1 MTRIS
6 GYLIS
11 ACPHCGARYR
21 RPTYSSM
28 NFMALQ
34 HWTDGHTEGSLMPPG
49 EFMRYCSS
57 CESIFHIQDIVDV
70 DEIGVEDT
78 FILVEEPAAPPKTIL
93 QKAWRAVTGELPP
106 TVHRQ
111 LRPDLPPY
119 IEYLPDGKT
128 EDFLKAVVASP
139 SDSRHRDLFEM
150 QLRLR
155 LWRQGND
162 WFRPDYLQAR
172 KSGAKAPPP
181 WSVSNAQVEHLERL
195 LELIVRPDLGRGD
208 ELLRVEMLR
217 QLRRFEQAQDL
228 LHAIHDDSRW
238 NIYQQTLIDQ
248 KMSHVG
254 LYP

>member
-1 MTRIS
+1 
-6 GYLIS
+6 
-11 ACPHCGARYR
+11 
-21 RPTYSSM
+21 M

-34 HWTDGHTEGSLMPPG
+34 QWTDGHTEGSLMPPG

-70 DEIGVEDT
+70 DEIGVE
-78 FILVEEPAAPPKTIL
+78 
-93 QKAWRAVTGELPP
+93 
-106 TVHRQ
+106 

-172 KSGAKAPPP
+172 KSGAKAPPL
-181 WSVSNAQVEHLERL
+181 WSVSNTQVEHLERL

-217 QLRRFEQAQDL
+217 QLRRFEEAQDL
-228 LHAIHDDSRW
+228 LHAIHDNSRW

-248 KMSHVG
+248 RMSHVG